1 MILDPNQYEYRMTQ
15 IQFRLLRDFVYKQC
29 GLWFEDTQINLFKNR
44 LMERLKALDITS
56 FNKYYYYLLYD
67 KNRDEEF
74 SNIIDL
80 LTTNE
85 TYFFR
90 EKSQLKAF
98 SDEILPEIRETKR
111 GIISPELKVWSAG
124 CSTGEEAYT
133 IAMLI
138 METSLFLGWDIDI
151 LATDI
156 SPRVLSVGRK
166 GIYSRSSFRSSDP
179 YFVDKYFTKEDYG
192 HKIKDSIKK
201 YVDFA
206 RLNLIDQNRLNL
218 IRNMDVIFCR
228 NVIIYFDMEIKKK
241 VIESLYNCLRPDGYL
256 LLGHSE
262 SLASI
267 STKFELRHLQY
278 DMVYQKKKL

>member
-1 MILDPNQYEYRMTQ
+1 MIFDSDNYEYRMNP

-29 GLWFEDTQINLFKNR
+29 GLWFEDSQISFFRNR
-44 LMERLKALDITS
+44 LIDRLKALDISS

-67 KNRDEEF
+67 KNREDEF
-74 SNIIDL
+74 LNITDL

-98 SDEILPEIRETKR
+98 SEEILPIIREEKR
-111 GIISPELKVWSAG
+111 GVISPEIKIWSAG

-138 METSLFLGWDIDI
+138 LETNLFLGWDIDI

-156 SPRVLSVGRK
+156 SPRVLSIGRK
-166 GIYSRSSFRSSDP
+166 GIYSKSSFRTCEQ
-179 YFVDKYFTKEDYG
+179 YFMDNYFTKDEYG
-192 HKIKDSIKK
+192 YRVKDSIKK

-206 RLNLIDQNRLNL
+206 RLNLLDKNRLNL

-228 NVIIYFDMEIKKK
+228 NVIIYFDLEAKKK
-241 VIESLYNCLRPDGYL
+241 VIESLYECLKPNGFL

-262 SLASI
+262 SLANI
-267 STKFELRHLQY
+267 STKFELRHFQY

>member
-1 MILDPNQYEYRMTQ
+1 MMFNNNDSEYRMNK

-29 GLWFEDTQINLFKNR
+29 GLYFEDHQINLFKSR
-44 LMERLKALDITS
+44 LVERLKALDISS

-74 SNIIDL
+74 LNITDL

-90 EKSQLKAF
+90 EKSQLRAF
-98 SDEILPEIRETKR
+98 SEEILPMIRESKR
-111 GIISPELKVWSAG
+111 GVISPEIKIWSAG

-138 METSLFLGWDIDI
+138 LETNLFLGWDIDI

-166 GIYSRSSFRSSDP
+166 GIYSKSSFRSCDS
-179 YFVDKYFTKEDYG
+179 YFIEKYFTKEDYG
-192 HKIKDSIKK
+192 HKVKDSIKK

-206 RLNLIDQNRLNL
+206 RLNLFDKNRLNL

-228 NVIIYFDMEIKKK
+228 NVIIYFDREAKIK
-241 VIESLYNCLRPDGYL
+241 VINSLYDCLKPDGFL

-262 SLASI
+262 SLANI
-267 STKFELRHLQY
+267 STKFELKHLKY
-278 DMVYQKKKL
+278 DMVYKKKKL

>member
-1 MILDPNQYEYRMTQ
+1 MITQPDQFLYRMNP
-15 IQFRLLRDFVYKQC
+15 IQFRLLRDFIYRQC
-29 GLWFEDTQINLFKNR
+29 GLWFDDSQMNFFKNR
-44 LMERLKALDITS
+44 LVDRLKALDITS
-56 FNKYYYYLLYD
+56 FNKYYYYILYD

-74 SNIIDL
+74 LNIIDI

-98 SDEILPEIRETKR
+98 SEEILPLIRQDSR
-111 GIISPELKVWSAG
+111 GTESPELKIWSAG

-133 IAMLI
+133 VAMLI
-138 METSLFLGWDIDI
+138 LETKQFPGWDIDI

-156 SPRVLSVGRK
+156 SPRVLSIGRK
-166 GIYSRSSFRSSDP
+166 GIYSKSSFRSCEP
-179 YFVDKYFTKEDYG
+179 YYIDKYFTKDEFGYR
-192 HKIKDSIKK
+192 IKDSVRR

-206 RLNLIDQNRLNL
+206 RLNLLDKNRLNL

-228 NVIIYFDMEIKKK
+228 NVIIYFDLEAKKK
-241 VIESLYNCLRPDGYL
+241 VIESLYDCLKPNGFL

-267 STKFELRHLQY
+267 STKFELRHFQY